1 MGRRIGLAQAL
12 VNDPDLVILDEPT
25 SGLDPIGCREVKDV
39 IRLLASRGKTVILCS
54 HLLAD
59 VQDVCDDML
68 VLYGGRVR
76 ANGAL
81 SEILREEDKTRMV
94 CPTLSADTQKELREW
109 LLAHG
114 VKDAGDIELGNPV
127 RNLEEFFL
135 EVVKQ
140 AREQSIDTAGARA
153 GGEIPQ
159 YLIDSEDGKA
169 VLNALHRP
177 NEPAAP
183 EAKPEPEQPKVDVKR
198 LESLGAKPVEEKPK
212 EKLSEEAQ
220 KEADA
225 RREAA
230 NQKLNDLLK
239 K

>member
-1 MGRRIGLAQAL
+1 
-12 VNDPDLVILDEPT
+12 
-25 SGLDPIGCREVKDV
+25 
-39 IRLLASRGKTVILCS
+39 
-54 HLLAD
+54 
-59 VQDVCDDML
+59 
-68 VLYGGRVR
+68 
-76 ANGAL
+76 
-81 SEILREEDKTRMV
+81 MV

-140 AREQSIDTAGARA
+140 AREQSVDTAGARA

-198 LESLGAKPVEEKPK
+198 LESLGAKPAEEKPK
-212 EKLSEEAQ
+212 EKLSDEAQ

>member
-1 MGRRIGLAQAL
+1 M
-12 VNDPDLVILDEPT
+12 
-25 SGLDPIGCREVKDV
+25 
-39 IRLLASRGKTVILCS
+39 
-54 HLLAD
+54 
-59 VQDVCDDML
+59 
-68 VLYGGRVR
+68 
-76 ANGAL
+76 
-81 SEILREEDKTRMV
+81 
-94 CPTLSADTQKELREW
+94 SADTQKELRAW

-114 VKDAGDIELGNPV
+114 VKDAKDIELGNPV

-140 AREQSIDTAGARA
+140 AREQSVDTAGAQA

-177 NEPAAP
+177 NEPAA
-183 EAKPEPEQPKVDVKR
+183 EEKKPEPEQPKVDVER
-198 LESLGAKPVEEKPK
+198 LAALGAKQAEEAPQNV
-212 EKLSEEAQ
+212 SEEAE
-220 KEADA
+220 KEAAA
-225 RREAA
+225 RKEAA